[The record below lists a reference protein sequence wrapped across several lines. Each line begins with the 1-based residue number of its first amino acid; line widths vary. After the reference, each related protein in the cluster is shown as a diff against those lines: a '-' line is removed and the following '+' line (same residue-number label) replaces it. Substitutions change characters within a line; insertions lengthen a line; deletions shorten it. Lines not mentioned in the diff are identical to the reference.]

1 MYAVIRTGGK
11 QYRAAIGETIQVE
24 KMEGS
29 VGQTLQLDEVLLL
42 AQGEAV
48 TVGRPLVAG
57 AKITAEIVAQGRT
70 PKVVIYKFRRRKKYR
85 RKTGHRQMFTSLK
98 ITGIASP
105 AAEA

>member
-11 QYRAAIGETIQVE
+11 QYRAAVGETIQVE
-24 KMEGS
+24 KLEGS

-57 AKITAEIVAQGRT
+57 AKITAEIVAQGRA

-85 RKTGHRQMFTSLK
+85 RKTGHRQMVTSLK
-98 ITGIASP
+98 ITGITSP